1 MANALI
7 DVARDVLVRQNYAP
21 MKLAPL
27 VELGSDL
34 SEAELRRY
42 SRQIVI
48 PQLSTQGQAR
58 LKNARVL
65 CVGAGGLG
73 SPALMYLAAAG
84 VGTIGIVD
92 FDVVDETNL
101 HRQILFGHADIGKK
115 KAEVALVKLKAANP
129 FIEVNAFSVRLDN
142 SNVLELFKS
151 YDVIIDATDNF
162 ATRYLINDAA
172 VLLNKPYA
180 WGSVNRFDGQ
190 AAFFWSQHGPCYR
203 CMHPIP
209 PAPGSV
215 QNCSEA
221 GILGVTCAAIAS
233 IQVNEVIKAITGIG
247 ELQVGQ
253 LSIFDAL
260 TSEFTKLELLKD
272 PNCTICSADAPQKN
286 LLPDYE
292 VFCGAQLSS
301 EISVQELQNKFAA
314 HDDFLLIDVREP
326 DEFNESRIS
335 DSVLIPKSHF
345 EDFSVFS
352 QLPKD
357 KEIILHCR
365 SGVRSLRCLEII
377 QAAGFTNSRHLSGG
391 ILAWEK
397 L

>member
-7 DVARDVLVRQNYAP
+7 DVASHALLRQNCLP
-21 MKLAPL
+21 MNVAPL
-27 VELGSDL
+27 VEKGTSL

-48 PQLSTQGQAR
+48 PQLSLQGQER

-84 VGTIGIVD
+84 IGTLGIVD

-101 HRQILFGHADIGKK
+101 HRQILFGQTDVGKK
-115 KAEVALVKLKAANP
+115 KADVAREKIQSANP
-129 FIEVNAFSVRLDN
+129 FIEVISIPLRIDKSNA
-142 SNVLELFKS
+142 LEIFAD

-190 AAFFWSQHGPCYR
+190 AAFFWSLHGPCYR
-203 CMHPIP
+203 CLHPTP

-215 QNCSEA
+215 QNCAEA
-221 GILGVTCAAIAS
+221 GILGVTCASIAS
-233 IQVNEVIKAITGIG
+233 MQVNEVIKAITGIG
-247 ELQVGQ
+247 DLQIGK
-253 LSIFDAL
+253 LLIFDAL
-260 TSEFTKLELLKD
+260 AGEFTKIDFQKD
-272 PNCTICSADAPQKN
+272 PNCAICGVDASQKS
-286 LLPDYE
+286 LLNDYDA
-292 VFCGAQLSS
+292 FCGVQTSLEVSA
-301 EISVQELQNKFAA
+301 QELKQKFDSG
-314 HDDFLLIDVREP
+314 DDFLLIDVREP
-326 DEFNESRIS
+326 EEFAQSRIVEA
-335 DSVLIPKSHF
+335 VLIPKSHF
-345 EDFSVFS
+345 EDSSVFT